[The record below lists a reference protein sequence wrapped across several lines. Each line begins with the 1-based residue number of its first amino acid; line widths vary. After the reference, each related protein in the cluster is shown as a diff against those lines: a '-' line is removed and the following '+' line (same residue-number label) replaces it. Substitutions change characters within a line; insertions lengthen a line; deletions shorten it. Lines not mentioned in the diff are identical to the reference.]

1 MTEVQK
7 YRCEDCRFFGK
18 IIGLTDACGKAHF
31 KPDVAWG
38 MCRREKRHEI
48 VEKISSCRHFEKRKE
63 QNNDR

>member
-1 MTEVQK
+1 MNK
-7 YRCEDCRFFGK
+7 YCCENCRFFGK

-31 KPDVAWG
+31 KPNVAWG

-63 QNNDR
+63 LEG